1 MFLKSLDLLGFKS
14 FADKTHLEFSAGITS
29 LLGPNGCGKSNVV
42 DAVKWV
48 LGEQSHKTLR
58 ASRMED
64 VIFSGT
70 ETRKALSVAEVTLVM
85 SNEEEELPLGMPEI
99 AIKRRLYRSG
109 ESEYLINQHAV
120 RLRDV
125 RELFFDT
132 GVGKSAYSIM
142 EQGEIDQVLSNKPE
156 ERRFLF
162 EEAAG
167 ITKFRSREIEA
178 QQKLEKTR
186 ENIRQ
191 VEGILGEVRRS
202 YNTLKV
208 QAEKTAIYRGL
219 REELFELELEIQLLR
234 LRSFLEQRDQ
244 AEEKL
249 TKKTARRDKLK
260 AQIGKINA
268 SMEQSIDLV
277 NSMET
282 RLVEDQKRLYRID
295 LEKNNKESQ
304 SKLLKERVGA
314 TEAKIKSDRD
324 REGSLDK
331 KLEGNRAE
339 LRSRMDELDALG
351 TLLEDVSRNIQ
362 GFENDIRQFEDRVR
376 NNEQEI
382 ARLGK
387 EALGL
392 EGRAEELRQD
402 LRHVTDDIVTQLD
415 QRLKDLGYSGRER
428 KQAEEEIH
436 AVLEGFRIQLAGR
449 AKLLSD
455 VVALDEKSRRG
466 EEKILA
472 STLATLNAGLEKIEE
487 LGGLFRNYSRF
498 TPSFLEEFLA
508 PEGIITR
515 KRAVDQQITD
525 TLEAI
530 SRTRQQSEALQ
541 EENRNLGAKIV
552 EYRKTLEEL
561 RVNHARMLAQK
572 SGLENELG
580 RLNREIMDQESQRL
594 AVAKEI
600 RHSLEAVEELEQR
613 IAGVRAEYEDL
624 EKENQGI
631 KRELSSLEGKIANKN
646 SGLVSKEKELKNQII
661 GLEKVKE
668 ELEKLQ
674 IALAE
679 NQAEIRNIYQNFSEQ
694 HSRDLGEYE
703 SRMFQIT
710 SQVQNLRRHLAE
722 KKEALRKLGQV
733 NLMAPE
739 EFTEVRERY
748 QFLTSQLEDLKK
760 ASADLIR
767 ITEDIRSESTERFLE
782 TYNAIRKNF
791 HVMFRRLFGGGR
803 AELKLTNPD
812 KVLESGIDI
821 FAQPP
826 GKKLESINLL
836 SGGEKALTAIGL
848 LFSTYMVKPSPF
860 CILDEIDA
868 ALDEQNV
875 IRFVNLLK
883 EFARTSQFIIITHN
897 KKTVACANTL
907 LGVTMEESGISK
919 LVALRL
925 EKNVEEKTPA

>member
-1 MFLKSLDLLGFKS
+1 VFLKSLDLLGFKS
-14 FADKTHLEFSAGITS
+14 FADKTHLEFSGGITA

-58 ASRMED
+58 AGRMED

-70 ETRKALSVAEVTLVM
+70 ENRKALSVAEVTLLM
-85 SNEEEELPLGMPEI
+85 SNEEEQLPLGVPEV

-109 ESEYLINQHAV
+109 ESEYLINNHAV

-142 EQGEIDQVLSNKPE
+142 EQGEIDQVLSTKPE
-156 ERRFLF
+156 ERRVLF

-167 ITKFRSREIEA
+167 ITKFRSREVEA
-178 QQKLEKTR
+178 QRKLEKTR
-186 ENIRQ
+186 ENMRQ

-202 YNTLKV
+202 YNSLKI
-208 QAEKTAIYRGL
+208 QAEKTETYRRL
-219 REELFELELEIQLLR
+219 RDELFEMELNIQLLR
-234 LRSFLEQRDQ
+234 LRGFLEQRDQ
-244 AEEKL
+244 TEEKL
-249 TKKTARRDKLK
+249 AKKTAQRDRLK
-260 AQIGKINA
+260 QKIDKINTA
-268 SMEQSIDLV
+268 MEQGLDQV

-304 SKLLKERVGA
+304 AKLLKERVGA
-314 TEAKIKSDRD
+314 VEGKIKSDRE
-324 REGSLDK
+324 REQSLNK
-331 KLEGNRAE
+331 KLEGSRAE
-339 LRSRMDELDALG
+339 LRTRMDELEQLR
-351 TLLEDVSRNIQ
+351 TRLEEVDKNIR
-362 GFENDIRQFEDRVR
+362 GFERDIHQFEERVGE
-376 NNEQEI
+376 NEQEI
-382 ARLGK
+382 VRLGK
-387 EALGL
+387 EVVAL
-392 EGRAEELRQD
+392 EGKTEELRQD
-402 LRHVTDDIVTQLD
+402 LRHLTDDIVTQLD
-415 QRLKDLGYSGRER
+415 QRLKELGYSAQER
-428 KQAEEEIH
+428 KRAEEKIQ
-436 AVLEGFRIQLAGR
+436 AIFEGLKIQLSGR
-449 AKLLSD
+449 MKLLSD
-455 VVALDEKSRRG
+455 LRSLDEDSSQGRERV
-466 EEKILA
+466 LQTSLDA
-472 STLATLNAGLEKIEE
+472 LSAALEKIGE
-487 LGGLFRNYSRF
+487 LDALFLDYRRF

-515 KRAVDQQITD
+515 KRGVDQQITD
-525 TLEAI
+525 TLEEIANA
-530 SRTRQQSEALQ
+530 RQRSEALQ
-541 EENRNLGAKIV
+541 EENRNLSGRIV

-572 SGLENELG
+572 SSLENEME
-580 RLNREIMDQESQRL
+580 RLNREILDQESQL
-594 AVAKEI
+594 VAVAREI
-600 RHSLEAVEELEQR
+600 TQSLEAVEELEER
-613 IAGVRAEYEDL
+613 IARVLAERDAL
-624 EKENQGI
+624 EKENQDI
-631 KRELSSLEGKIANKN
+631 KRELSSLEGRIASKN
-646 SGLVSKEKELKNQII
+646 SSLVGKEKELKNQMND
-661 GLEKVKE
+661 LERVKA

-679 NQAEIRNIYQNFSEQ
+679 NQAEIRNLYQNFSEQ

-703 SRMFQIT
+703 SGMYRIDAT
-710 SQVQNLRRHLAE
+710 VRDLRALLSA
-722 KKEALRKLGQV
+722 KKEELRKLGQV

-739 EFTEVRERY
+739 EFSEVRERY
-748 QFLTSQLEDLKK
+748 QFLTGQLEDLKK
-760 ASADLIR
+760 ASNDLVRVTEEIR
-767 ITEDIRSESTERFLE
+767 AESTERFLE

-791 HVMFRRLFGGGR
+791 HMMFRRLFGGGR
-803 AELKLTNPD
+803 AELKLTEPD

-836 SGGEKALTAIGL
+836 SGGEKSLTAIGL

-875 IRFVNLLK
+875 IRLVNLLK
-883 EFARTSQFIIITHN
+883 EFARNSQFIVITHN

-919 LVALRL
+919 LVTLRL
-925 EKNVEEKTPA
+925 EKNVEEKTSA

>member
-1 MFLKSLDLLGFKS
+1 VFLKSLDLLGFKS
-14 FADKTHLEFSAGITS
+14 FADKTHLEFSGGITA

-58 ASRMED
+58 AERMED

-70 ETRKALSVAEVTLVM
+70 ENRKALSVSEVTLLM
-85 SNEEEELPLGMPEI
+85 SNEEEELPLGVPEV

-109 ESEYLINQHAV
+109 ESEYLINQQPV

-156 ERRFLF
+156 ERRFIF

-178 QQKLEKTR
+178 QRKLEKTR
-186 ENIRQ
+186 ENMRQ

-202 YNTLKV
+202 YNTLKS
-208 QAEKTAIYRGL
+208 QAEKTEAYRRL

-244 AEEKL
+244 NEEKL
-249 TKKTARRDKLK
+249 GRKTAQRDKLK
-260 AQIGKINA
+260 EKIGKINSA
-268 SMEQSIDLV
+268 MEQSIDLV

-282 RLVEDQKRLYRID
+282 RLVENQKRLYRID

-304 SKLLKERVGA
+304 ARLLKERVGA
-314 TEAKIKSDRD
+314 VEGKIKSDRE
-324 REGSLDK
+324 RERSLDK
-331 KLEGNRAE
+331 KLAGSRAE
-339 LRSRMDELDALG
+339 LRSRLDELQELG
-351 TLLEDVSRNIQ
+351 ARLEDVVKNIQ
-362 GFENDIRQFEDRVR
+362 GFERDIMQFEDRVR
-376 NNEQEI
+376 ENEQEI
-382 ARLGK
+382 ARLGR
-387 EALGL
+387 EALKL

-402 LRHVTDDIVTQLD
+402 LRHLTDDIVTQLD
-415 QRLKDLGYSGRER
+415 QRLKELGYSAQER
-428 KQAEEEIH
+428 KQAEEKIH
-436 AVLEGFRIQLAGR
+436 AVLEGLRIQLSGR
-449 AKLLSD
+449 VKLLSD
-455 VVALDEKSRRG
+455 LLDLDDASRQG
-466 EEKILA
+466 EERILQT
-472 STLATLNAGLEKIEE
+472 SLAALEAGLERIAE
-487 LGGLFRNYSRF
+487 LDGLFRDYRRF
-498 TPSFLEEFLA
+498 TPVFLEEFLA

-525 TLEAI
+525 ALEAI
-530 SRTRQQSEALQ
+530 GRARQRSEALQ
-541 EENRNLGAKIV
+541 EENRGLSAKIV

-572 SGLENELG
+572 SSLENELE
-580 RLNREIMDQESQRL
+580 RLNREILEQESQRL
-594 AVAKEI
+594 AVAQEI
-600 RHSLEAVEELEQR
+600 RQSQEAIEELEQR
-613 IAGVRAEYEDL
+613 IARVLAERDAL
-624 EKENQGI
+624 EKENQEV
-631 KRELSSLEGKIANKN
+631 KQELSGLEDKIASRN
-646 SGLVSKEKELKNQII
+646 SGLISKEKELKNQVSD
-661 GLEKVKE
+661 LEKVKE
-668 ELEKLQ
+668 DLEKLQ

-679 NQAEIRNIYQNFSEQ
+679 NQAEIRNLYQNFSEQ

-703 SRMFQIT
+703 SRMYRIEA
-710 SQVQNLRRHLAE
+710 SVRDLRSRQAG
-722 KKEALRKLGQV
+722 KKEDLRKLGQV

-739 EFTEVRERY
+739 EFSEVRERY
-748 QFLTSQLEDLKK
+748 QFLTGQLEDLKK
-760 ASADLIR
+760 ASQDLTRVTEEIR
-767 ITEDIRSESTERFLE
+767 TESTERFLE
-782 TYNAIRKNF
+782 AYNAIRKNF
-791 HVMFRRLFGGGR
+791 HMMFRRLFGGGR
-803 AELKLTNPD
+803 AELKLTDPG
-812 KVLESGIDI
+812 KVLESGIEI

-836 SGGEKALTAIGL
+836 SGGEKSLTAIGL

-907 LGVTMEESGISK
+907 LGVTMEESGVSK
-919 LVALRL
+919 LVTLRL
-925 EKNVEEKTPA
+925 ERNVEEKSSA

>member
-1 MFLKSLDLLGFKS
+1 VFLKSLDLLGFKS
-14 FADKTHLEFSAGITS
+14 FAEKTHLEFSGGITA

-58 ASRMED
+58 AGRMED

-70 ETRKALSVAEVTLVM
+70 ENRKALSVAEVTLLM
-85 SNEEEELPLGMPEI
+85 SNEEEELPLGVPEV

-109 ESEYLINQHAV
+109 ESEYLINQHPV

-142 EQGEIDQVLSNKPE
+142 EQGEISQVLSNKPE

-178 QQKLEKTR
+178 QRKLEKTR
-186 ENIRQ
+186 ENMRQ

-202 YNTLKV
+202 YNTLKG
-208 QAEKTAIYRGL
+208 QAEKTESYRRL
-219 REELFELELEIQLLR
+219 REELFRLEVKVQLLR
-234 LRSFLEQRDQ
+234 LRSSLEQRDQ
-244 AEEKL
+244 TKEKL
-249 TKKTARRDKLK
+249 DKKAAQRDKMK
-260 AQIGKINA
+260 ERIGKINA
-268 SMEQSIDLV
+268 AMEQSIDLV

-282 RLVEDQKRLYRID
+282 RLVESQKRLYRID

-304 SKLLKERVGA
+304 GKLLKERVGA
-314 TEAKIKSDRD
+314 VEDKIKSG
-324 REGSLDK
+324 REREKSLNK
-331 KLEGNRAE
+331 KLAGSRAE
-339 LRSRMDELDALG
+339 LKTRIDELDELQ
-351 TLLEDVSRNIQ
+351 TRLEDVSGNIR
-362 GFENDIRQFEDRVR
+362 GFERDIRQFEDRVR
-376 NNEQEI
+376 DNEQEI
-382 ARLGK
+382 LRLNK
-387 EALGL
+387 EAQRL

-402 LRHVTDDIVTQLD
+402 LRHLTDDIVTQLD
-415 QRLKDLGYSGRER
+415 QRLKELGYSGQER
-428 KQAEEEIH
+428 KQAEKEIH
-436 AVLEGFRIQLAGR
+436 AAVESLKIQLSGR
-449 AKLLSD
+449 VKLLSD
-455 VVALDEKSRRG
+455 LLALDEESRRG
-466 EEKILA
+466 EKRMLETSLA
-472 STLATLNAGLEKIEE
+472 AVKAALKKIEALE
-487 LGGLFRNYSRF
+487 LMFRNYRRF

-515 KRAVDQQITD
+515 KRGIDQEITA

-530 SRTRQQSEALQ
+530 GRARQGSEALQ
-541 EENRNLGAKIV
+541 EENRTLGARIV

-561 RVNHARMLAQK
+561 RVNHARMLAQQSALK
-572 SGLENELG
+572 NELE
-580 RLNREIMDQESQRL
+580 RLNREILDQESQLL
-594 AVAKEI
+594 AVAREI
-600 RHSLEAVEELEQR
+600 KSSQEAVEELEQR
-613 IAGVRAEYEDL
+613 IARVLAERDAL
-624 EKENQGI
+624 EKENRNI
-631 KRELSSLEGKIANKN
+631 KSELASLEGKIATKN
-646 SGLVSKEKELKNQII
+646 SSLVSKEKQLKSQT
-661 GLEKVKE
+661 GDLEKVKE

-674 IALAE
+674 IVQAE

-703 SRMFQIT
+703 SGIFEIDTPMRE
-710 SQVQNLRRHLAE
+710 LRAGLAG

-739 EFTEVRERY
+739 EFSEVRERY
-748 QFLTSQLEDLKK
+748 QFLTAQLEDLKK
-760 ASADLIR
+760 ASADLLRVTEEIR
-767 ITEDIRSESTERFLE
+767 TESTERFLE

-791 HVMFRRLFGGGR
+791 HIMFRRLFGGGR
-803 AELKLTNPD
+803 AELKLTDPG

-826 GKKLESINLL
+826 GKKLESIDLL
-836 SGGEKALTAIGL
+836 SGGEKSLTAIGL

-875 IRFVNLLK
+875 VRFINLLK
-883 EFARTSQFIIITHN
+883 EFAGTSQFIIITHN

-919 LVALRL
+919 LVTLRL
-925 EKNVEEKTPA
+925 EKNVEEKTSA